1 MSLEQDDI
9 QALARAIKGE
19 ANEEAQR
26 ILADAQSRA
35 DAIRQQGRVQ
45 VEAERKDIL
54 QHAQREA
61 ENVQSN
67 AVATAQLE
75 AQTLKLERREQLL
88 HDAFN
93 AARQQ
98 LSSAPH
104 WPDYEQIVL
113 RLVREAA
120 VHLHATEAV
129 VRADTDTRRIL
140 SDEAL
145 SELGKELDIHLQAG
159 QPLADS
165 TGVVLETP
173 DGHRRYDNTL
183 QTRLSRMQ
191 ESMRTTVYR
200 ILVGE
205 MA

>member
-9 QALARAIKGE
+9 QVLARAIKGE
-19 ANEEAQR
+19 ANEEAQH

-54 QHAQREA
+54 QRSQREA
-61 ENVQSN
+61 ENIQSN
-67 AVATAQLE
+67 ALATAQLE
-75 AQTLKLERREQLL
+75 AQTLKLERRERLL
-88 HDAFN
+88 HDIFN

-98 LSSAPH
+98 LSSAPQ
-104 WPDYEQIVL
+104 WPDYEQIAR
-113 RLVREAA
+113 RLVREAV
-120 VHLHATEAV
+120 VHLHAPEAV

-165 TGVVLETP
+165 TGVVLKTP

-183 QTRLSRMQ
+183 QTKLSRMQ

>member
-9 QALARAIKGE
+9 QVLARAIKGE
-19 ANEEAQR
+19 ANEEAQH

-54 QHAQREA
+54 QRSQREA
-61 ENVQSN
+61 ENIQSN
-67 AVATAQLE
+67 ALATAQLE
-75 AQTLKLERREQLL
+75 AQTLKLERRERLL
-88 HDAFN
+88 HDIFN

-98 LSSAPH
+98 LSSAPQ
-104 WPDYEQIVL
+104 WPDYEQIAR
-113 RLVREAA
+113 RLVREAV
-120 VHLHATEAV
+120 VHLHAAEAV

-140 SDEAL
+140 SDQAL

-165 TGVVLETP
+165 TGVVLKTP

-183 QTRLSRMQ
+183 QTKLSRMQ

>member
-9 QALARAIKGE
+9 QVLARAIKGE

-35 DAIRQQGRVQ
+35 DAIRQQGRVH

-54 QHAQREA
+54 QHSQREA

-88 HDAFN
+88 HGTFN
-93 AARQQ
+93 AARQR

-104 WPDYEQIVL
+104 WPDYEQIAL

-165 TGVVLETP
+165 TGVVLETL

-191 ESMRTTVYR
+191 ESMRTAVYR

>member
-9 QALARAIKGE
+9 QVLARAIKGE

-26 ILADAQSRA
+26 ILADAQSSA
-35 DAIRQQGRVQ
+35 DAIRQQEQVQ

-54 QHAQREA
+54 QRAQREA

-88 HDAFN
+88 HHIFD

-98 LSSAPH
+98 LSSAPQ
-104 WPDYEQIVL
+104 WPDYEQIAR
-113 RLVREAA
+113 RLLHEA
-120 VHLHATEAV
+120 VTHLYATEAV
-129 VRADTDTRRIL
+129 VRTDRDTRRVL

-145 SELGKELDIHLQAG
+145 SELGKELDIRLRAG
-159 QPLADS
+159 EPLAES

-173 DGHRRYDNTL
+173 DGHRQYDNTL

-191 ESMRTTVYR
+191 ESLRTTVYR
-200 ILVGE
+200 ILMGE
-205 MA
+205 TA